1 MTSVL
6 LGLAAALSWG
16 TSDFLGGL
24 AGRRSDRDVSVAVG
38 LWGQLLGLI
47 GLGLLAFVIG
57 GDALSGRDRLIGI
70 GAGIGGSLGVV
81 LLYRGLRIGRMGVVA
96 PITGAGAATLPVV
109 VSVAQGESPSAL
121 AWVGVAAALVAIV
134 LVSREPAP
142 VDDGAGPPADGAFR
156 GLSTPGLPEA
166 IGAGLGF
173 GAIFVLLDL
182 VGDGTGLWVF
192 IPMKLTATVFLTGLA
207 LSTSQPAIPPRN
219 TWWPVLGV
227 GVLDNA
233 ANVAFV
239 LATRSG
245 LLAVA
250 AVLSSLYP
258 VTTVVLARF
267 VLREHLA
274 RHQIGGLV
282 LAGAGIAL
290 IAAG

>member
-1 MTSVL
+1 VTAVL

-24 AGRRSDRDVSVAVG
+24 AGRRADRDISVAVG
-38 LWGQLLGLI
+38 LWGQLIGLLGL
-47 GLGLLAFVIG
+47 GTAGLLLG
-57 GDALSGRDRLIGI
+57 GDALTSRDVAIGV

-96 PITGAGAATLPVV
+96 PITGAGAAALPVL
-109 VSVAQGESPSAL
+109 VSVARGESPSAV
-121 AWVGVAAALVAIV
+121 AWTGVAAALVAIV

-142 VDDGAGPPADGAFR
+142 VGDGAGPPHDGAFR
-156 GLSTPGLPEA
+156 GIATPGLLEA
-166 IGAGLGF
+166 VGAGIGF
-173 GAIFVLLDL
+173 GLIFVLLDL
-182 VGDGTGLWVF
+182 VGDGTGLRVF
-192 IPMKLTATVFLTGLA
+192 VPMKASASLFLVGLA
-207 LSTSQPAIPPRN
+207 VVTRQPAAPPRG

-258 VTTVVLARF
+258 VATVVLARV
-267 VLREHLA
+267 VLGEHLA
-274 RHQIGGLV
+274 RHQLGGLA